1 MSVTNMMRILI
12 CCISLLSFMA
22 CNETSTKRILMDND
36 AVKNSPF
43 VNTRPV
49 PGLITSPRILGQKE
63 SQKCVLKDTFSVMN
77 NALCKWERF
86 AICNIGDKRVSF
98 SLKYWINGI
107 CVLSSLT
114 LSLIVAL
121 PMYRLCYI
129 VRKRMVAKDIVFE
142 HYGVIEKLNKS
153 FVCSMSVIKYVI
165 YL

>member
-63 SQKCVLKDTFSVMN
+63 SQKCVLKDTFSIVN
-77 NALCKWERF
+77 DALCK
-86 AICNIGDKRVSF
+86 
-98 SLKYWINGI
+98 
-107 CVLSSLT
+107 
-114 LSLIVAL
+114 
-121 PMYRLCYI
+121 
-129 VRKRMVAKDIVFE
+129 
-142 HYGVIEKLNKS
+142 
-153 FVCSMSVIKYVI
+153 
-165 YL
+165 